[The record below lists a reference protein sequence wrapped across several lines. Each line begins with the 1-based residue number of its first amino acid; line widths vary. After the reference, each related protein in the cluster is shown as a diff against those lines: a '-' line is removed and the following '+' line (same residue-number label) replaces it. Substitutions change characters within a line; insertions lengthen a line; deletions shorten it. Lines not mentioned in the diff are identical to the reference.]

1 MNEEYDPTDLG
12 DQEEISKSQIKR
24 ELLELQDLAERL
36 AGLKPEIWN
45 KFSFSETMNSAL
57 DESRRIKSRNAM
69 RRHIRRLGKLL
80 RKEDVGQ
87 VRDLFQR
94 MDNDHLED
102 TRRFHRLERWRD
114 RLLEEGDSALKELLD
129 ECPNADHQHLRQLV
143 RAGVKERLQGKSP
156 AAQRKLFKY
165 LRELSLN

>member
-1 MNEEYDPTDLG
+1 MNDEYDQMDFA
-12 DQEEISKSQIKR
+12 DEEEVSKSQIKR

-36 AGLKPEIWN
+36 VGLKSEIWD

-57 DESRRIKSRNAM
+57 EESRRIKSRNAM
-69 RRHIRRLGKLL
+69 RRHIRRLAKLL
-80 RKEDVGQ
+80 REEDVEQ

-94 MDNDHLED
+94 MDSDHLED

-114 RLLEEGDSALKELLD
+114 RLIDEGDDALNELLD
-129 ECPNADHQHLRQLV
+129 ACPNADRQHLRQLM
-143 RAGVKERLQGKSP
+143 RAGVKEKLQGKSP

-165 LRELSLN
+165 LRELDLN